1 MSFGPDS
8 RAATFAVYT
17 TTMTAVGT
25 TCYHCGE
32 ACNNTTI
39 VQEEKAFCCEG
50 CKLVFELLNGHQLCD
65 YYRLNGQPGIPQ
77 RIAVRKDKFAFLEDD
92 KIVQQLIRFRDD
104 TQTHITFYI
113 PNIHCSSCLWLLENL
128 HRLNDGIQR
137 VRVNFTRKEAQVVFL
152 HQQLSLRGVT
162 ELLTSIGYEPYISL
176 QDLQGNKP
184 TVNRRLIYQLGVA
197 GFCFGNI
204 MLLSFP
210 EYFSGPGG
218 MDTGLFRWLNLALSL
233 PVFFYSAQVFFRSG
247 WSGVKHGF
255 LNIDVPIAL
264 AILVT
269 FVRSVSDVLMGTGA
283 GYFDSMTGIVF
294 LMLAGRILQEKTYQG
309 LSFDRDYTA
318 YFPIAVTVI
327 DEEKETPVAL
337 PDIKTGQTLLIHH
350 QELIPADGILVKG
363 EALIDYSFV
372 TGEATPVRRSV
383 GEIIYAGGYQ
393 LAGNITLLTVK
404 EVAQSYLTSLWN
416 RRELKEE
423 KVKAPSFIHL
433 LGRYFAWLVLSLAAI
448 TAAWWAVH
456 DPSRIWPAVTAILIV
471 ACPCG
476 LLLAASFT
484 NGFILRILSGQRL
497 YLRNAAAIERLSD
510 TDHIVFD
517 KTGTLSSRNSAEV
530 SFYGK
535 ALSAEERSAI
545 AALAAQSS
553 HPLSKMVYAYCG
565 TGAAPVQDFVSKPGM
580 GISGQVHHNI
590 IRLGNADFT
599 GAGNNDTNEGSAV
612 YLNMNGRVYGRFS
625 VRNGYR
631 KGMQGLFRRIRERFA
646 LSLLSGDNDR
656 EAAAFREL
664 MGPRATLRFEQMP
677 QDKLDYILHLQQQG
691 RRVLMI
697 GDGLN
702 DAGALLQS
710 HTGISV
716 TENSNNF
723 TPASDG
729 ILEAGQLPLLPDF
742 IQLCRSGKHIIL
754 ISFIISLVYNISG
767 LCFAVQG
774 TLSPLVAAILMPSS
788 SLSIILITWGM
799 SAAAGRRLQR
809 RALRIADDKDQ
820 FPG

>member
-1 MSFGPDS
+1 
-8 RAATFAVYT
+8 
-17 TTMTAVGT
+17 MTAVVT
-25 TCYHCGE
+25 ACYHCGE
-32 ACNNTTI
+32 TCSNTDITI
-39 VQEEKAFCCEG
+39 NEKTFCCEG
-50 CKLVFELLNGHQLCD
+50 CKLVYELLNGHQLCD
-65 YYRLNGQPGIPQ
+65 YYRLNDRPGIPQ
-77 RIAVRKDKFAFLEDD
+77 RVPVRKDKFAFLEEE
-92 KIVQQLIRFRDD
+92 KIIQQLIQFRDE
-104 TQTHITFYI
+104 TRTHITFYI

-128 HRLNDGIQR
+128 HRLHGGVQR
-137 VRVNFTRKEAQVVFL
+137 VTVNFARKEAQVVFL
-152 HQQLSLRGVT
+152 HEQLSLRGVV
-162 ELLTSIGYEPYISL
+162 ELLTTIGYEPYISL
-176 QDLQGNKP
+176 QDLQGNKKSIS
-184 TVNRRLIYQLGVA
+184 RQLIYQLGVA

-210 EYFSGPGG
+210 EYFSGDGG

-247 WSGVKHGF
+247 WSGIRHGF

-269 FVRSVSDVLMGTGA
+269 FVRSVSDVLTDSGA

-294 LMLAGRILQEKTYQG
+294 FMLAGRVLQEKTYQG

-318 YFPIAVTVI
+318 YFPIAVTVVS
-327 DEEKETPVAL
+327 DEKETQVAL
-337 PDIKTGQTLLIHH
+337 PEIRSGQTLLIHH
-350 QELIPADGILVKG
+350 QELIPADGILLKG

-372 TGEATPVRRSV
+372 TGEATPVRRTV

-393 LAGNITLLTVK
+393 LSGNITLLTIK

-423 KVKAPSFIHL
+423 KAKAPSFIHL

-497 YLRNAAAIERLSD
+497 YLRNAAAIERLAD

-530 SFYGK
+530 CFYGQP
-535 ALSAEERSAI
+535 LSAAERRDI

-565 TGAAPVQDFVSKPGM
+565 TGTSPVQHFVSQPGK
-580 GISGQVHHNI
+580 GISGQVHNNL

-599 GAGNNDTNEGSAV
+599 GAGNDDSPDGSAV

-625 VRNGYR
+625 VRNAYR
-631 KGMQGLFRRIRERFA
+631 KGIQGLFRRLRGRFA

-656 EAAAFREL
+656 EAGAFREL
-664 MGPRATLRFEQMP
+664 MGPSATLRFEQMP
-677 QDKLDYILHLQQQG
+677 QDKLDYILQLQQQG
-691 RRVLMI
+691 QRVLMV

-729 ILEAGQLPLLPDF
+729 ILEAAQLPLLPDL
-742 IQLCRSGKHIIL
+742 IQTCRNGKHIIL
-754 ISFIISLVYNISG
+754 TSFIISLIYNITG
-767 LCFAVQG
+767 LFFAVQG
-774 TLSPLVAAILMPSS
+774 TLSPLVAAILMPASS
-788 SLSIILITWGM
+788 ISIILLTWGM
-799 SAAAGRRLQR
+799 STAAGKRLQQK
-809 RALRIADDKDQ
+809 ASQTADDKDQ
-820 FPG
+820 LPG